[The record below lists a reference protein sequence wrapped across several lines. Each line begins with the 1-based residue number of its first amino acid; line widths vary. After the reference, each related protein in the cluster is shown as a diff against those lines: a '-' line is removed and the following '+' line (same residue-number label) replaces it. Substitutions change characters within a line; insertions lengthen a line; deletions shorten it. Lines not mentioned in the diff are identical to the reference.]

1 MSDPLIPV
9 PADSEQSTLSKA
21 GWFRRCCSRCGHWCV
36 AGADK
41 VRRIWVHWILCA
53 PESVV
58 CRMAN
63 PNAVCSVCRSS
74 TPPVDPPD
82 SEGREHRRSE
92 SVKSWAARGIVGTVL
107 ALSVVTISSV
117 LTVAFHALLPARFHY
132 LDPQQLETLKT
143 FLAVMLVS
151 SLLSDYARRL
161 IDR

>member
-1 MSDPLIPV
+1 MSDPLIPFPV
-9 PADSEQSTLSKA
+9 DSEQSTLSEA
-21 GWFRRCCSRCGHWCV
+21 GWLRRCCNRCRHWCV
-36 AGADK
+36 TCAGK
-41 VRRIWVHWILCA
+41 VRRVWVHWILCA
-53 PESVV
+53 PEAVV
-58 CRMAN
+58 CRM
-63 PNAVCSVCRSS
+63 SS
-74 TPPVDPPD
+74 TDTICDLCRNNTPPNGEPD
-82 SEGREHRRSE
+82 AEGHDHRRSE